1 MHYLDYNE
9 KITHG
14 TQDYP
19 LAFYLVDEVHPRYHM
34 PFHWHKEME
43 LILIKK
49 GSLRIFLDDEEFL
62 AREGDV
68 LFIEEGVIHGGIP
81 EHCVYECAVFD
92 LNALLGHSDVC
103 KRYFRLITRHQIQI
117 FHHFPAHQFPHL
129 QHSVTTLMDAIRFPH
144 AGGELL
150 ALASLYQ
157 FFGYIFEKEHYLQ
170 LSPVPHPS
178 QKKMDQLRP
187 VLEFI
192 DTHYAAPITLEEL
205 SRLAGMTP
213 KYFCRYFRTVIHRTP
228 MDYLNFYRVE
238 RACQMLGSSELSV
251 SEIGYRC
258 GFNDSSYFV
267 KTFKKY
273 MGTTPKQY
281 ALKQ

>member
-14 TQDYP
+14 TQDFP
-19 LAFYLVDEVHPRYHM
+19 IAFYLVDEVHPRYHM

-49 GSLRIFLDDEEFL
+49 GTLQIFLNDEEFS
-62 AREGDV
+62 AHEGDI
-68 LFIEEGVIHGGIP
+68 LFIEEGMIHGGIP
-81 EHCVYECAVFD
+81 DHCIYECAVFD
-92 LNALLGHSDVC
+92 LNSLLGHSDVC
-103 KRYFRLITRHQIQI
+103 KRYFRLITRHQIRVFQ
-117 FHHFPAHQFPHL
+117 HFPAQQASRIHQAV
-129 QHSVTTLMDAIRFPH
+129 SDLMDAIRFPH

-150 ALASLYQ
+150 ALAALYR
-157 FFGYIFEKEHYLQ
+157 FFGCIFEEEYYIQ
-170 LSPVPHPS
+170 ISPVPQSAP
-178 QKKMDQLRP
+178 QKMDQLRP

-192 DTHYAAPITLEEL
+192 DMHYADPITLEDL
-205 SRLAGMTP
+205 SHLAGMTP
-213 KYFCRYFRTVIHRTP
+213 KYFCRYFRAVIHRTP

-238 RACQMLGSSELSV
+238 RACQLLGSSELSV
-251 SEIGYRC
+251 SEVGYCC
-258 GFNDSSYFV
+258 GFNDSSYFI

-273 MGTTPKQY
+273 MGITPKQY